1 MSQPVREETGQR
13 QHTQQMRTIEDY
25 RAKAI
30 EFDEIAEETKPN
42 ELKQAYRNLA
52 QSYRALADARE
63 RAISD
68 GSCEPHMLPQ

>member
-1 MSQPVREETGQR
+1 VRVASGR
-13 QHTQQMRTIEDY
+13 FHTQHSSKPMRTIEDY

-30 EFDEIAEETKPN
+30 EFYDIASETKHP
-42 ELKQAYRNLA
+42 ELKQRYRDLA

-68 GSCEPHMLPQ
+68 GSAEPHVRPQ